1 MVQSQMN
8 CLISS
13 DSSAASVT
21 DTCALSLRCGN
32 SIDFLSNT
40 LPGITAGD
48 WIKQRSPGY
57 RASRVDRDRKSTR
70 LNSSHGYI
78 SYAVFCLK
86 KKKKSLN
93 SLPNKGGMLVS
104 DAAT

>member
-57 RASRVDRDRKSTR
+57 RASRVVRLSAFLMMRRVWERKLEGGR
-70 LNSSHGYI
+70 GGEGGRVRWV
-78 SYAVFCLK
+78 AGPLK
-86 KKKKSLN
+86 KKSKRHES
-93 SLPNKGGMLVS
+93 
-104 DAAT
+104 

>member
-40 LPGITAGD
+40 LPGITAHVSVTEAALESEE
-48 WIKQRSPGY
+48 IKQFICDWTIENVVHRGTE
-57 RASRVDRDRKSTR
+57 RATVRRRLKATR
-70 LNSSHGYI
+70 TYI
-78 SYAVFCLK
+78 EVEEELR
-86 KKKKSLN
+86 
-93 SLPNKGGMLVS
+93 
-104 DAAT
+104 